1 MSRRLL
7 LNPTAAILLVTVVCA
22 AMLAL
27 SGRTVTAAF
36 INDVLIFL
44 DGAHRVSFGQVPNR
58 DFHTALGP
66 LVFYVP
72 ALGYWLAGNF
82 GGAMPLGMALLLLAF
97 APAMIRILTSRL
109 NPLLAVTLGAFLVLI
124 LAAPINLGSPIG
136 LLSFAMFYNRIGWV
150 ALALLL
156 VMVLPPHAH
165 ARADR
170 QQPLAADRLA
180 DGLAAGFLL
189 LIQIYT
195 KVTYGLVG
203 AGFLV
208 FMLFDRRQARWV
220 WIAFA
225 VTAAACLLIEAFWQ
239 GSLAHLQDLAAA
251 AKVSGDKDFA
261 SLIRSLLNN
270 LADVTV
276 FLIITGVALARTRSL
291 ADLLFYG
298 FCLAAGLMILNQN
311 AHGWGIIT
319 LYAGAAVAIERVF
332 RLRPDVLAAAPAALY
347 RGLPLVL
354 AFFFVPPIAHHAGAL
369 LLHTAYALGDA
380 GTPLGLPR
388 FGDVRNIDPDGGQ
401 PDFMQRYIDDIER
414 GGDLLLHL
422 PRAPERVLV
431 LDFVNPFS
439 AGLGIAPPSGDS
451 AWLHWGRNVS
461 ETSHLPPEA
470 LFADVEIVMIPQ
482 SGING
487 APLRKLYG
495 PYILQRFELLQETSA
510 WTVYQRRRP

>member
-22 AMLAL
+22 AMLGL

-72 ALGYWLAGNF
+72 ALGYWLTGNF
-82 GGAMPLGMALLLLAF
+82 GAAMPLGMALLVLAF

-109 NPLLAVTLGAFLVLI
+109 NPLLAVTLGVFLILI

-136 LLSFAMFYNRIGWV
+136 LLSFAMFYNRIGWA

-156 VMVLPPHAH
+156 VMVLPPYEKTRDGAGHS
-165 ARADR
+165 
-170 QQPLAADRLA
+170 PLV
-180 DGLAAGFLL
+180 DGLAASFLL

-225 VTAAACLLIEAFWQ
+225 VTAAACLLIEAVWH

-251 AKVSGDKDFA
+251 AKVSGGKDFP
-261 SLIRSLLNN
+261 SLVRSLLNN

-291 ADLLFYG
+291 TDLLFYG

-319 LYAGAAVAIERVF
+319 LYAGAAVAVERIS
-332 RLRPDVLAAAPAALY
+332 RLRSDAVAAAPPALH
-347 RGLPLVL
+347 RGLPLIL
-354 AFFFVPPIAHHAGAL
+354 AFFFVPPIVHHAGAL
-369 LLHTAYALGDA
+369 LLHTAYALGNS
-380 GTPLGLPR
+380 GKPLGLPR
-388 FGDVRNIDPDGGQ
+388 FADVRNIDPDGGQ
-401 PDFMQRYIDDIER
+401 PDFMQRYIDDIES
-414 GGDLLLHL
+414 GGDLLLRL
-422 PRAPERVLV
+422 PAAPERVLA

-510 WTVYQRRRP
+510 WTVYQRRQP